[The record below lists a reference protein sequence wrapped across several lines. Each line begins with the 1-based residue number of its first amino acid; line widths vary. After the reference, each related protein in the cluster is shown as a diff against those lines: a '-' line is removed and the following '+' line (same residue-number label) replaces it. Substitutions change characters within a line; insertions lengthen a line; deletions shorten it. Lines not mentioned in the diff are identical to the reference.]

1 MKETRKYF
9 LVVSLGVLISSTVW
23 SLCGLCL
30 IGTNRVAL
38 FGKLLIDSCQKLKR
52 HPDIHGSIHIYE
64 RLRVT
69 KKSSSMDPALL
80 QSVLKLQFPE
90 YSIHMWL
97 MIRHSQRHWFWQS
110 ATRRS
115 RWYWLLF
122 RYGIRPQLRVTIGR
136 FVRVAWMLLNVKDGL
151 WREWHCRW
159 TWQKGCSSI
168 PVHGRRHNWR
178 ERWCSSIPVRCR
190 RRMGRKWWKILILC
204 FLLSPHFF
212 RLFRFL
218 NGA

>member
-1 MKETRKYF
+1 MADIAHNKRTFTDAGSHFEVAINFQGLARRPMSQMKETRKYF

-90 YSIHMWL
+90 YSIHM
-97 MIRHSQRHWFWQS
+97 
-110 ATRRS
+110 
-115 RWYWLLF
+115 
-122 RYGIRPQLRVTIGR
+122 
-136 FVRVAWMLLNVKDGL
+136 
-151 WREWHCRW
+151 
-159 TWQKGCSSI
+159 
-168 PVHGRRHNWR
+168 
-178 ERWCSSIPVRCR
+178 
-190 RRMGRKWWKILILC
+190 
-204 FLLSPHFF
+204 
-212 RLFRFL
+212 
-218 NGA
+218 